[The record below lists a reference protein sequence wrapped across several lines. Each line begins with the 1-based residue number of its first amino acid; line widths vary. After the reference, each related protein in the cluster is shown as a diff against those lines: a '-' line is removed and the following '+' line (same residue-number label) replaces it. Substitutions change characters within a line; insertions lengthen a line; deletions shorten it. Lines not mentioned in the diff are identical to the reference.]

1 LYYKSIRLD
10 FVNKYQMNKQIY
22 LLRFNGGAG
31 GDFLTYQISQDSN
44 FYPVTLSSTDDNNT
58 WNIDNVLT
66 EFNLDL
72 KNIVLEEQCNI
83 NKSTLDLIDTKFSE
97 KNLIINTHWTGP
109 ASLLKLPRMI
119 PIKLNFTGKI
129 SYLFYSLLW
138 IKRYINPCSK
148 TSLEEAIQFSSN
160 RYNLQKQLNYINSRP
175 AAYSFE
181 RQALMYGIENSYDL
195 IDSFFIRY
203 QNFNLN
209 KFDYANFDIE
219 ELYRYPKLNVTKYK
233 SFFQMEKNLDY
244 NLIEEYF
251 SKNNQIFENTFNRT
265 FESYKSDQ
273 EFLNDLRSFVIQ
285 NTPGAY

>member
-1 LYYKSIRLD
+1 
-10 FVNKYQMNKQIY
+10 MNKKIY
-22 LLRFNGGAG
+22 FLRFNGGSG
-31 GDFLTYQISQDSN
+31 GDFLTHQISQDSN
-44 FYPVTLSSTDDNNT
+44 FYPVTLVDTDNNT
-58 WNIDNVLT
+58 WTIDNVLS

-72 KNIVLEEQCNI
+72 KNVVLQEQFNI
-83 NKSTLDLIDTKFSE
+83 SKNILDSIDTKFSE

-148 TSLEEAIQFSSN
+148 TLLEEAIRISSN
-160 RYNLQKQLNYINSRP
+160 RYDLQRQLEYISSRP
-175 AAYSFE
+175 VAYSFE
-181 RQALMYGIENSYDL
+181 RQALMLGLDKSYDV

-219 ELYRYPKLNVTKYK
+219 ELYRYPKLNVAKYK
-233 SFFQMEKNLDY
+233 SFFQMEGQLDH

-251 SKNNQIFENTFNRT
+251 SKNNQVFENTFNRT

>member
-1 LYYKSIRLD
+1 
-10 FVNKYQMNKQIY
+10 MNKKIY
-22 LLRFNGGAG
+22 FLRFNGGSG

-44 FYPVTLSSTDDNNT
+44 FYSVPLVDADKNT
-58 WNIDNVLT
+58 WTIKNVLS

-72 KNIVLEEQCNI
+72 KNIILQEQCNI
-83 NKSTLDLIDTKFSE
+83 NKSTLDLINTKFSE

-119 PIKLNFTGKI
+119 PVKLNFTGKI
-129 SYLFYSLLW
+129 SYLFYALLW

-148 TSLEEAIQFSSN
+148 GLLEEAIKISSN
-160 RYNLQKQLNYINSRP
+160 SYDLQRQIDYIKSRP
-175 AAYSFE
+175 FAYSFE
-181 RQALMYGIENSYDL
+181 RQALLVGLNRSYDV
-195 IDSFFIRY
+195 IGSFFIRY

-219 ELYRYPKLNVTKYK
+219 ELYRYPKLNAATYK
-233 SFFQMEKNLDY
+233 SFFQMEGQLNY

-251 SKNNQIFENTFNRT
+251 SKNNQIFKNTFNRT

-285 NTPGAY
+285 NAPGAY

>member
-1 LYYKSIRLD
+1 
-10 FVNKYQMNKQIY
+10 MNIY
-22 LLRFNGGAG
+22 FLRFNGGAG

-44 FYPVTLSSTDDNNT
+44 FYPVTLAGTDNNNT
-58 WNIDNVLT
+58 WNIDNVLS

-72 KNIVLEEQCNI
+72 KNIIFEEQFNI
-83 NKSTLDLIDTKFSE
+83 NKSILDSINTKFSE
-97 KNLIINTHWTGP
+97 KNLIINTHWTGH
-109 ASLLKLPRMI
+109 ASLLKLSRMI

-129 SYLFYSLLW
+129 SYLFYALLW

-148 TSLEEAIQFSSN
+148 DTLEDAIQFSSN
-160 RYNLQKQLNYINSRP
+160 NYNLQKQIDHINSRP
-175 AAYSFE
+175 FAYSFE
-181 RQALMYGIENSYDL
+181 RQALMCGIENSYDL

-219 ELYRYPKLNVTKYK
+219 ELYRYPKLNVAKYK
-233 SFFQMEKNLDY
+233 SFFQMKEQLDH

-251 SKNNQIFENTFNRT
+251 SKNNQVFENTFNRT

-273 EFLNDLRSFVIQ
+273 EFLNDLKSFVIQ
-285 NTPGAY
+285 NTAGAY